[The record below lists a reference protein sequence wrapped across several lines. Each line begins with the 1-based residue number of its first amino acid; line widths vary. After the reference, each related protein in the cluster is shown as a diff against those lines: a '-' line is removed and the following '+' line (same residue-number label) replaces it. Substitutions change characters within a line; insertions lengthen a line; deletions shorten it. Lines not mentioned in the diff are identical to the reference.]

1 MNRSSQR
8 SRSPFDKLRAER
20 ERRIRRSRMIII
32 GIQLHRI
39 CAAGKTISSFAVFA
53 CFCSKSSLL
62 LVGLKSGCL
71 CTTESYNSC
80 EYALLLL
87 RPLNSSNSCTMQNAL
102 PPAWSTRLETPS
114 HREFQQAKRM
124 LRVFKMRST
133 ASEIPA
139 TVPGSNTTR
148 KRRKFPSHPCPEP
161 CLR

>member
-1 MNRSSQR
+1 M
-8 SRSPFDKLRAER
+8 E
-20 ERRIRRSRMIII
+20 SRMREICTSGLTRGMPAQA
-32 GIQLHRI
+32 GISTLP
-39 CAAGKTISSFAVFA
+39 
-53 CFCSKSSLL
+53 CFCLKSSLL
-62 LVGLKSGCL
+62 LAGLKSDCL

-148 KRRKFPSHPCPEP
+148 KRRKFPSPPLGLP
-161 CLR
+161 PRNRGVYFLRCLP